1 MRIVFMGPP
10 GVGKGT
16 QSQKL
21 VDYLQVPHVA
31 SGDMLRK
38 AKQGGNTLGPNASG
52 HAALDKEVARQMD
65 LGRLV
70 PDTIVVEMMGRRLSQ
85 PDCTAGFLLDGF
97 PRTLPQAES
106 LDQCLADHGTSLDVV
121 LALDV
126 NPDELFRRLMA
137 RAETQDRAD
146 DTEETIRRR
155 MQVYRDQTEPLLDY
169 YRGGGILRTIDGMGS
184 PEEVFSRIQ
193 AVCRAEGREE

>member
-1 MRIVFMGPP
+1 MRIVFIGPP

-16 QSQKL
+16 QSKKL
-21 VDYLQVPHVA
+21 VEYLQVPHVA

-38 AKQGGNTLGPNASG
+38 AKQDGNFLGPNS
-52 HAALDKEVARQMD
+52 LDQEVARQMD

-70 PDTIVVEMMGRRLSQ
+70 PDAIVVEMMGQRLAQ
-85 PDCTAGFLLDGF
+85 PDCAAGFLLDGF
-97 PRTLPQAES
+97 PRTLPQAEA
-106 LDQCLADHGTSLDVV
+106 LDQCLTDHGTSLDVT

-126 NPDELFRRLMA
+126 DPDELFRRLMG

-155 MQVYRDQTEPLLDY
+155 MQVYRVQTEPLLDY
-169 YRGGGILRTIDGMGS
+169 YRDGGILRTIDGMGS
-184 PEEVFSRIQ
+184 PDEVFARIQ
-193 AVCRAEGREE
+193 AVCHAGGREE

>member
-1 MRIVFMGPP
+1 MRIVFIGPP

-16 QSQKL
+16 QSKNL
-21 VDYLQVPHVA
+21 VEYLQVPHVA

-38 AKQGGNTLGPNASG
+38 AKQGGNTLGQN
-52 HAALDKEVARQMD
+52 ALDQEVARQMD

-70 PDTIVVEMMGRRLSQ
+70 PDAIVVEMMGERLSQ
-85 PDCTAGFLLDGF
+85 PDCAAGFLLDGF
-97 PRTLPQAES
+97 PRTLPQAEA
-106 LDQCLADHGTSLDVV
+106 LDQLLADRGTCLDAV

-126 NPDELFRRLMA
+126 APDELFRRLMA

-155 MQVYRDQTEPLLDY
+155 MQVYRDQTAPLLDY

-184 PEEVFSRIQ
+184 PEEVFARIQ
-193 AVCRAEGREE
+193 AVCRPGISGN

>member
-1 MRIVFMGPP
+1 MRIVFIGPP

-16 QSQKL
+16 QSKNL
-21 VDYLQVPHVA
+21 VEYLQVPHVA

-38 AKQGGNTLGPNASG
+38 AKQGGKAQGPNALG
-52 HAALDKEVARQMD
+52 VNALDEEVARQMD

-70 PDTIVVEMMGRRLSQ
+70 PDAIVVEMMGQRLAQ
-85 PDCTAGFLLDGF
+85 PDCAVGFLLDGF
-97 PRTLPQAES
+97 PRTLPQAEA
-106 LDQCLADHGTSLDVV
+106 LDQLLTDRGTCLDVV

-169 YRGGGILRTIDGMGS
+169 YRGSGILRTIDGMGS
-184 PEEVFSRIQ
+184 PDEVFARIQ
-193 AVCRAEGREE
+193 AVCRVEGREE